1 MNVTIGIICTVGG
14 FIVAYLTFIRNRD
27 KDTRTD
33 ATESAVVRT
42 KLDAI
47 GQGVDSIRIDL
58 KANEKQITHLGERV
72 TRVEESNKSA
82 HRRIDNIAG
91 GKQIG

>member
-1 MNVTIGIICTVGG
+1 MYTTIGIICTAGG

-27 KDTRTD
+27 KDTRID

-47 GQGVDSIRIDL
+47 GQGIDSIRIDL
-58 KANEKQITHLGERV
+58 KVNERNIAHIAERV
-72 TRVEESNKSA
+72 TRVEESAKQT
-82 HRRIDNIAG
+82 HKRIDNLEGANQLG
-91 GKQIG
+91 

>member
-1 MNVTIGIICTVGG
+1 MEITIGIICTAGG
-14 FIVAYLTFIRNRD
+14 FLVAYLTFIRNRD

-58 KANEKQITHLGERV
+58 KANEKQMVHLGERV
-72 TRVEESNKSA
+72 TRVEESTKQA
-82 HRRIDNIAG
+82 HKRIDNIREDA
-91 GKQIG
+91 

>member
-1 MNVTIGIICTVGG
+1 MDVIIGIICTTGG

-47 GQGVDSIRIDL
+47 VQGVDSIRIDL
-58 KANEKQITHLGERV
+58 KGNERNIAHIAERV
-72 TRVEESNKSA
+72 TRVEESLKQT
-82 HRRIDNIAG
+82 HKRIDYLEG

>member
-1 MNVTIGIICTVGG
+1 MEITIGIICTVGG

-27 KDTRTD
+27 KDTRTG

-58 KANEKQITHLGERV
+58 KANEKEMSRVSERV
-72 TRVEESNKSA
+72 TRVEESTKSA
-82 HRRIDNIAG
+82 HRRIDNIEG
-91 GKQIG
+91 GNQLG

>member
-1 MNVTIGIICTVGG
+1 MEITVGLISAVFG
-14 FIVAYLTFIRNRD
+14 IVIGYLTFHRNRD
-27 KDTRTD
+27 KDVKSD

-58 KANEKQITHLGERV
+58 KANEKQMVHLGERV
-72 TRVEESNKSA
+72 TRVEESSKSA
-82 HRRIDNIAG
+82 HRRIDFLE
-91 GKQIG
+91 GKDV

>member
-1 MNVTIGIICTVGG
+1 MDITIGVIGTVAG
-14 FIVAYLTFIRNRD
+14 FVLGYLSFIRNRD
-27 KDTRTD
+27 KDVKSG

-58 KANEKQITHLGERV
+58 KANEKQMVHLGERV
-72 TRVEESNKSA
+72 TRVEESAKSA
-82 HRRIDNIAG
+82 HRRIDNIREDV
-91 GKQIG
+91 